1 MLKRPRAFFA
11 FIVFVFFL
19 GALPVSA
26 TLVLKQCGFSVL
38 KTPLSF
44 SARVV
49 SFLEDLFYFRKNAAE
64 NRQLKNALSEIRL
77 KQFKQDELLQE
88 NARLTT
94 LLNLKQSWTVP
105 SDRILFCR
113 VIGRSPAAWN
123 RAVLIDKGT
132 RQGVRLNGLA
142 MAESFLAGKVIEA
155 GPRVSKVLLITDPNS
170 KIGVLIQRTRQA
182 GILYG
187 TAVGECRMKYISTS
201 AEVRAGDVVETAGVG
216 GFFPKGLAV
225 GTVDRCWKEPGQM
238 YQVASVKPMT
248 DLSRM
253 EEVALIQ

>member
-11 FIVFVFFL
+11 FAFFVFFL
-19 GALPVSA
+19 SVLPVSA
-26 TLVLKQCGFSVL
+26 TLVLKQCGISAL
-38 KTPLSF
+38 KIPLSF
-44 SARVV
+44 SGGVV
-49 SFLEDLFYFRKNAAE
+49 SFLEDLFYFRKNSSE

-77 KQFKQDELLQE
+77 KQFKQEELLQE
-88 NARLTT
+88 NTRLTK
-94 LLNLKQSWTVP
+94 LLNLKP
-105 SDRILFCR
+105 SVALPSGRVLYCR

-132 RQGVRLNGLA
+132 RQGARLGCLV

-155 GPRVSKVLLITDPNS
+155 GPAVSKALLITDPNS

-187 TAVGECRMKYISTS
+187 TAAGECRMKYISINS
-201 AEVRAGDVVETAGVG
+201 EVRAGDVVETAGVG
-216 GFFPKGLAV
+216 GFFPKGLMV
-225 GTVDRCWKEPGQM
+225 GTVERCWKEPGQM
-238 YQVASVKPMT
+238 YQVASVKPLT

-253 EEVALIQ
+253 EEVALIG